1 MAAVVLLAG
10 GMARAAGDGN
20 RDEARQRLLQVEQS
34 MGSADARQRKLQ
46 DRVAAIESRLE
57 ITTRDM
63 VTLAAAIQSR
73 EDRLSGLERAIAR
86 LDALRGEQIQRL
98 DLQRR
103 ELLDLLA
110 ALQAMARRPAQ
121 LLMLKPGDA
130 VDTARSAALLN
141 TVLPEVQRRTHRLR
155 AELAAI
161 TRVRTRLER
170 DQARYRDE
178 LGRMKRDQALMQTLV
193 DRRRLQRDGLIG
205 QAASET
211 DEARALADQAR
222 DIRDLI
228 GRLEVEAARR
238 DRLASL
244 RGPRPRPH
252 DLDPVAPQTPLQ
264 QSVPREPVGLPGPRP
279 LPAED
284 VALAPVTGTPPPSEA
299 APPSSEPAL
308 SVALAPPPAAIPS
321 PGQFLLPARGSLA
334 QRYGQPTDAGGSA
347 KGVTIQT
354 RTDAQVIAPYGGRII
369 YGGRFRGYGQL
380 LIIAH
385 GGGYHS
391 LLAGL
396 DRIDVRVG
404 DAVEAGE
411 PVGQM
416 GTPRPGPD
424 GGMAPLLLYLELR
437 QRGAPVDPMP
447 LLQAGVMKS
456 QG

>member
-1 MAAVVLLAG
+1 
-10 GMARAAGDGN
+10 
-20 RDEARQRLLQVEQS
+20 
-34 MGSADARQRKLQ
+34 
-46 DRVAAIESRLE
+46 
-57 ITTRDM
+57 M

-86 LDALRGEQIQRL
+86 LDTLRGEQIQRL

-141 TVLPEVQRRTHRLR
+141 TVLPEVQRRTRR
-155 AELAAI
+155 FGPKLAAI
-161 TRVRTRLER
+161 AQVRTRLER
-170 DQARYRDE
+170 EQARYRDGD
-178 LGRMKRDQALMQTLV
+178 LAQMKRDQSLMQALV

-244 RGPRPRPH
+244 RGPRLRPH
-252 DLDPVAPQTPLQ
+252 DLEPVAPQTLPPDQ
-264 QSVPREPVGLPGPRP
+264 AEPAPRP
-279 LPAED
+279 RRTVASVRCLQD
-284 VALAPVTGTPPPSEA
+284 VALAPPTGTPPTGTPPPSEA
-299 APPSSEPAL
+299 APPPAEPEL

-321 PGQFLLPARGSLA
+321 PGHFLLPARGAHSA
-334 QRYGQPTDAGGSA
+334 QRYGQPTEAGGSA

-354 RTDAQVIAPYGGRII
+354 RTDAQVIRPLWRTHHLWWPVPRLRATLDHCPRRRIP
-369 YGGRFRGYGQL
+369 F
-380 LIIAH
+380 A
-385 GGGYHS
+385 S
-391 LLAGL
+391 
-396 DRIDVRVG
+396 
-404 DAVEAGE
+404 
-411 PVGQM
+411 
-416 GTPRPGPD
+416 RPG
-424 GGMAPLLLYLELR
+424 LT
-437 QRGAPVDPMP
+437 VSTSVS
-447 LLQAGVMKS
+447 VML
-456 QG
+456 